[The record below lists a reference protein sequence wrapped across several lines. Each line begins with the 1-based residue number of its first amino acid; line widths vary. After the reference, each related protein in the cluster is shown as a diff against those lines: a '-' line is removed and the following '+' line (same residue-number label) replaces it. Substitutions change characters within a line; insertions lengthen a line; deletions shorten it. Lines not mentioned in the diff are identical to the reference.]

1 MQTRM
6 GWSKK
11 VKNDGEGKTASE
23 KQTEHIWTYYTLLST
38 LRMVGIS
45 LKRQGLISCADLQW
59 ILSACEWHWE
69 WRFSVAPPDLTP
81 ISDTQIF
88 PDLSGSDIPIDSDFD
103 LFFFFFAERFP
114 DFISPIFS
122 PNLFFEHCRVG
133 GGDRVQSKVQTM
145 WQSLGWDGMSPWG
158 IRQWLFYREK
168 MMIQWSWATRLSDKP
183 TNTTIYAGYFDA
195 ETENR
200 YQCDINRYV

>member
-1 MQTRM
+1 MVEKGQKWWWRQN
-6 GWSKK
+6 SQR
-11 VKNDGEGKTASE
+11 KTD
-23 KQTEHIWTYYTLLST
+23 WTYLNILYFTIYFTDGWYFVEATRTDFLRRSSVNSECLWVT
-38 LRMVGIS
+38 LRVT
-45 LKRQGLISCADLQW
+45 
-59 ILSACEWHWE
+59 ILSCTTGLDPNFRHPNLPWFERLGHTNWL
-69 WRFSVAPPDLTP
+69 RLRPL
-81 ISDTQIF
+81 
-88 PDLSGSDIPIDSDFD
+88 
-103 LFFFFFAERFP
+103 FFFAERFP